1 MRKGKL
7 LLNLDF
13 ANLYSIF
20 YCCLCA
26 FLKAGITV
34 ALKLLK
40 LVLQGCEET
49 V

>member
-26 FLKAGITV
+26 FLKPESWYYSSFEAVKISIAGM
-34 ALKLLK
+34 
-40 LVLQGCEET
+40 
-49 V
+49 